1 MIDINNIEFH
11 LGEYF
16 RGELDTGSIAEIEQ
30 WIGESPANREQ
41 ALQVCRLE
49 MSLSEL
55 HQGFEADTEAALR
68 SVSSRI
74 WKRRT
79 SRVVKIIQ
87 QVAAALLLPL
97 LAAGGYYAYQFHHI
111 DESEYILVKTTTG
124 MVSSVVLPDSSKVW
138 LNSNSELR
146 YPVRFA
152 GRTRSVNLKGEA
164 FFDVEKS
171 EGRKFVVNAGDIQ
184 VEVLGTEFNV
194 EAYPEKGRVTR
205 TTLVSGSVR
214 MSYVSEHGQEQKVS
228 MLPGQQASYDS
239 ESGSVRLIEVNT
251 AIASSW
257 KDGRIVLDD
266 TPLADALRMI
276 ENRYNVKFLI
286 RNKDLLRNRYTGLF
300 EDQRLEVILD
310 HFRKTTDMVFDTEV
324 TGTESQESVS
334 GRSGHGCMAQ
344 LCESLRDT
352 LQRESHDVGDLE

>member
-1 MIDINNIEFH
+1 MIDISNIEFH

-16 RGELDTGSIAEIEQ
+16 RGELDAESIAEIEQ

-55 HQGFEADTEAALR
+55 QQGAEMETEGALR
-68 SVSSRI
+68 SVKCRI
-74 WKRRT
+74 CKRRT
-79 SRVVKIIQ
+79 SRVIRTVQ
-87 QVAAALLLPL
+87 QIAAALLLPL

-111 DESEYILVKTTTG
+111 DESEYVEVKTTTG
-124 MVSSVVLPDSSKVW
+124 MVSSVVLPDSSTVW

-146 YPVRFA
+146 YPVRFT
-152 GRTRSVNLKGEA
+152 GRTRNVSLKGEA
-164 FFDVEKS
+164 FFEVEKS
-171 EGRKFVVNAGDIQ
+171 VGRRFVVDAGDVQI
-184 VEVLGTEFNV
+184 EVLGTEFNV
-194 EAYPEKGRVTR
+194 EAYPEKGRATR
-205 TTLVSGSVR
+205 TTLVNGSVR
-214 MSYVSEHGQEQKVS
+214 MTYVSEQGNEQIIG
-228 MLPGQQASYDS
+228 MTPGQQASYDS
-239 ESGSVRLIEVNT
+239 ESGSVSLMDVNT
-251 AIASSW
+251 ATASSW

-286 RNKDLLRNRYTGLF
+286 RNKKLLENRYTGLF

-310 HFRKTTDMVFDTEV
+310 HFRKTTDMVFDTDV

-334 GRSGHGCMAQ
+334 GRQIIIVH
-344 LCESLRDT
+344 
-352 LQRESHDVGDLE
+352 